1 MAYKNPFRLT
11 TRRQGEIVGQIYK
24 LIVCYSEFFI
34 PRSRVYL
41 KDVAKQENS
50 IYWLENS
57 KNAEVTAIA
66 LVEPKYKLNIDDIE
80 LITVGHTLSKVNNQM
95 HNILD
100 HLFSD
105 YKEGNL
111 LILSR
116 ELFAQAMQIES
127 KYNFTALDAVQLQD
141 LWPNL
146 ANCST
151 DYFNLSSGEN
161 LAQGMSR
168 KGYKLYLR
176 LSNSTSPQI
185 QKKAPDLFEYI
196 NSNQGFFD
204 SYESQTS

>member
-41 KDVAKQENS
+41 KDVAKQENT
-50 IYWLENS
+50 IYWLENA
-57 KNAEVTAIA
+57 KNGEITAIA
-66 LVEPKYKLNIDDIE
+66 LIEPKYKLTIDE
-80 LITVGHTLSKVNNQM
+80 LELTTIGHTLSKVNNQM

-100 HLFSD
+100 HLLSD
-105 YKEGNL
+105 YKDCNL
-111 LILSR
+111 ILLSR

-127 KYNFTALDAVQLQD
+127 KYKFLSLDAVQLLD

-146 ANCST
+146 ANQPS
-151 DYFNLSSGEN
+151 DYFNLTSGETI
-161 LAQGMSR
+161 AQGMSR

-176 LSNSTSPQI
+176 ICEQYAVEI
-185 QKKAPDLFEYI
+185 EKI
-196 NSNQGFFD
+196 NPAFAQFIDEQGGYFI
-204 SYESQTS
+204 EEPK